1 MDRRQWGMVEK
12 VLKKSVAAVQSQ
24 AMMYKA
30 VVQTVLMYGSDSWVV
45 MGSMLTTMEGFHH

>member
-30 VVQTVLMYGSDSWVV
+30 VVQTVLMYGSDILDV
-45 MGSMLTTMEGFHH
+45 MG